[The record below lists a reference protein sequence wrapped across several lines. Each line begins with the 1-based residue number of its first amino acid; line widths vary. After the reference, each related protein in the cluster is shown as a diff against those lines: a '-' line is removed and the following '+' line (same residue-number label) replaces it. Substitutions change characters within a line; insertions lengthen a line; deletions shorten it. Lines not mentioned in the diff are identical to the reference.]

1 MKSKISK
8 RLHNIEKLVKI
19 KEEELEEK
27 NYEKYAYL
35 SVYVAEFFS
44 KSSVLLYG
52 GQSIDELMP
61 KKLKIYGPTKLPD
74 IDVFAVNP
82 IFIAKSLVQFLRKH
96 NINTASYG
104 KALHEGTYTVYAEGN
119 KVADITEISKKMFL
133 ILTKNSHKGPL
144 NISTVNTDFIR
155 LSLHMQ
161 LSQPQDAR
169 LWPKIFDRLIK
180 FYKVFPPSLNI
191 SYNINKLKGET
202 TSDENS
208 NSEQKF
214 LKDLLNQRDYVSFSI
229 SDISKITNKNFK
241 EIKIP
246 KYQLICDKDILEE
259 SLEII
264 KLAEPMKLSKSK
276 IFESDGIIPRHIFI
290 KSNNKNIACLYETE
304 YCLSFIEYSNKR
316 IGTINTI
323 LRMYLCM
330 YLSSYTHF
338 HYDDE
343 NLKMFI
349 DQLTHLELKSISSRK
364 RFFNDVL
371 NCYGNQSGIITLR
384 KEKAINAKK
393 SEK

>member
-8 RLHNIEKLVKI
+8 RLHTIEKLVKV

-27 NYEKYAYL
+27 NFEKYSYL
-35 SVYVAEFFS
+35 SVYVAKFFS
-44 KSSVLLYG
+44 NSSVLLYG

-74 IDVFAVNP
+74 IDVFAINP
-82 IFIAKSLVQFLRKH
+82 ILISKGLVKFLRQN
-96 NINTASYG
+96 NINTASFG
-104 KALHEGTYTVYAEGN
+104 PALHEGTYTVYAEGN
-119 KVADITEISKKMFL
+119 KVADITQISKKIFT

-144 NISTVNTDFIR
+144 GISTVNTDFIR

-180 FYKVFPPSLNI
+180 FYKVYPPSLNI
-191 SYNINKLKGET
+191 SYNKIKDITIPDAN
-202 TSDENS
+202 NS
-208 NSEQKF
+208 NSEERF
-214 LKDLLNQRDYVSFSI
+214 MRDIFNQRGYVSFSI
-229 SDISKITNKNFK
+229 SDISKITNKKFK
-241 EIKIP
+241 EFNIP
-246 KYQLICDKDILEE
+246 EYQLLCDKDILEE

-264 KLAEPMKLSKSK
+264 KLSEPIKLTKS
-276 IFESDGIIPRHIFI
+276 IIYESDGIIPRHIFI
-290 KSNNKNIACLYETE
+290 KKNNVKIACLYETE

-330 YLSSYTHF
+330 YLSAYSHF

-343 NLKMFI
+343 NLKTFI
-349 DQLTHLELKSISSRK
+349 DQLTYLELKSIGSRK
-364 RFFNDVL
+364 LFFNDVL
-371 NCYGNQSGIITLR
+371 ECYGNQTGVITLR
-384 KEKAINAKK
+384 KEKAIKAKK
-393 SEK
+393 